1 MRIANLKALNCAGI
15 LANRS
20 ARDASLNLRK
30 YNLIYGFN
38 GSGKSTLSRVLASLE
53 LGPVAAK
60 IPEGATFQIAFES
73 GQIAT
78 SGEEFDAFSKHVVV
92 FNNDYIDRNL
102 RWAEGLV
109 SPVFFIGS
117 KQADAS
123 RELEKREAERGAWLK
138 KKDQLGELHRTKEKS
153 FGTFKRERA
162 KLIASSLH
170 LANRRYEAPALMQ
183 DFQTWRDE
191 SLMSLSADELKAAQE
206 TCRAET
212 PMPELSPLTVDI
224 ERVGSAYNFVR
235 GLCEQ
240 SISMIAL
247 EELQRHPDMLMWL
260 KQGLE
265 YHVANDLDE
274 CLFCGNRL
282 TSDRRST
289 LDAALDEEVD
299 KFIGQLTQSKARLA
313 QLITDLEATRDTL
326 HRRAEYVGELQEQ
339 ASTSRTN
346 YVEALALLTSMLRSL
361 ERTLDQKIASPA
373 QPSETSALDS
383 EKAVK
388 AASEE
393 LIMAVESY
401 NHLVERHNAIRAEF
415 AQHKSAAEVS
425 VRKHFIA
432 DAIEEIRGHETEVAH
447 ARKNYEETVNKIVEL
462 DVDIAAF
469 QTQIRE
475 HGPVANVIN
484 ALIEAYL
491 GHGELKIHPIDEGYE
506 LLRHSRPIEGTPS
519 EGEKTAI
526 AISYFLS
533 SIESDGK
540 NLKDMIVVVDDPV
553 SSLDTKALNYACALI
568 RSRLATASQV
578 IILTH
583 NLQCMNEFKKAWKNR
598 ARPRDGRDP
607 TATFLY
613 LDVQKEGP
621 DGERQSHFMEMSR
634 LLREYDSEYH
644 FLFKHVIDFAL
655 SEADYHDHSYMMPN
669 VLRRVLDV
677 FLAFKCPG
685 SSGLPGQLDQL
696 CSDHKDLDRTRLTGL
711 ERLAQ
716 VESHSD
722 NLDDLLSFS
731 SMTIEETKGA
741 ASLLLEVIETVDPNH
756 LKSVKRLCR
765 DSRFQTGAAGKN
777 APEM

>member
-1 MRIANLKALNCAGI
+1 MRIE
-15 LANRS
+15 
-20 ARDASLNLRK
+20 NLRELK
-30 YNLIYGFN
+30 GAGVLADRSRNDDSLKFRKLNLIYGFN
-38 GSGKSTLSRVLASLE
+38 GSGKSTLSRIFAALE
-53 LGPVAAK
+53 IGMKGTNL
-60 IPEGATFQIAFES
+60 PEGASFQIEFDDGKVVESGKEIDAFE
-73 GQIAT
+73 
-78 SGEEFDAFSKHVVV
+78 KHVVV

-123 RELEKREAERGAWLK
+123 RELEKREAERGEWLK
-138 KKDQLGELHRTKEKS
+138 KKDQFGELHRTKEKS
-153 FGTFKRERA
+153 FGAFKRERA

-191 SLMSLSADELKAAQE
+191 SLRSLSADELRAAQE

-212 PMPELSPLTVDI
+212 PMPELSPLTVNV

-265 YHVANDLDE
+265 YHAANDLDE

-289 LDAALDEEVD
+289 LDAALDEKVD
-299 KFIGQLTQSKARLA
+299 KFIAQLTQSKARLA
-313 QLITDLEATRDTL
+313 QLIMDLEVTRDAL
-326 HRRAEYVGELQEQ
+326 HRRAEFVGELQAQ
-339 ASTSRTN
+339 ASTSRTK
-346 YVEALALLTSMLRSL
+346 YEEALALLISMLRSL
-361 ERTLDQKIASPA
+361 ERTLDRKIALPA
-373 QPSETSALDS
+373 QPSETSAL
-383 EKAVK
+383 EAEQAVK
-388 AASEE
+388 AASEK
-393 LIMAVESY
+393 LSMAVASY
-401 NHLVERHNAIRAEF
+401 NHVVERHNAIRAEF

-432 DAIEEIRGHETEVAH
+432 DAIEEIRGHETEVAD
-447 ARKNYEETVNKIVEL
+447 AQRDYEETVTKIAEL
-462 DVDIAAF
+462 DADIAAF

-475 HGPVANVIN
+475 HGPAANVIN

-533 SIESDGK
+533 SIDSDGK
-540 NLKDMIVVVDDPV
+540 NLKEMIVVVDDPV

-598 ARPRDGRDP
+598 ARPRDGKDP

-613 LDVQKEGP
+613 LDVKKEAI

-644 FLFKHVIDFAL
+644 FLFKHVIDFTL

-685 SSGLPGQLDQL
+685 SSGLTGQLDQL
-696 CSDHKDLDRTRLTGL
+696 CSDHKDLDRDRLTGL

-741 ASLLLEVIETVDPNH
+741 ASLLLEMIETVDPNH
-756 LKSVKRLCR
+756 LRSVKRLCR
-765 DSRFQTGAAGKN
+765 D
-777 APEM
+777 